1 MPTIKEAIATFPATF
16 GLRAYPGRVFSIS
29 ESASYLGGGGGDVIM
44 LYTTIRTAAVQ
55 ATGTFVWL
63 DFCKGTVE
71 ELRAQVVS
79 L

>member
-44 LYTTIRTAAVQ
+44 LYTTIRTVGH
-55 ATGTFVWL
+55 TGTFVWL